1 MSTLGNAGS
10 ILLLNRLRVKEG
22 TIEVVDLVKT
32 GIDVITETEMIDT
45 DLVILECLSLHL
57 WPSIDVVGHLQ
68 VILTG
73 EGTTGSLLTV
83 KGATNLTQIH
93 LMTEKPLGD
102 RSIESLQ
109 KKVRRLN
116 LLLNWHLKVR

>member
-22 TIEVVDLVKT
+22 TTEVVDLVKT

-45 DLVILECLSLHL
+45 DLVIPECLNLHL
-57 WPSIDVVGHLQ
+57 WPSLDVVGHLQ

>member
-1 MSTLGNAGS
+1 
-10 ILLLNRLRVKEG
+10 
-22 TIEVVDLVKT
+22 
-32 GIDVITETEMIDT
+32 MIDT
-45 DLVILECLSLHL
+45 DLVIPECVSLHL
-57 WPSIDVVGHLQ
+57 WPSQDVVGHLQ

-102 RSIESLQ
+102 RNIESLQ

>member
-10 ILLLNRLRVKEG
+10 ILLLNRVRVKEG
-22 TIEVVDLVKT
+22 ITEVVDLVKT
-32 GIDVITETEMIDT
+32 EIDVITETEIIDT
-45 DLVILECLSLHL
+45 DLILECLSLHL
-57 WPSIDVVGHLQ
+57 WPSQDVVGHLQ

-102 RSIESLQ
+102 RNIESLQ